1 MAGLL
6 RYLIIAA
13 VVFAVYW
20 VVRTVMRQM
29 QQGPRRQPEVTMPYC
44 QKCES
49 NRNVVVNSGQAEDHN
64 LRWWCTR
71 CREGF

>member
-1 MAGLL
+1 MAGLI

-13 VVFAVYW
+13 VVFAVWW
-20 VVRTVMRQM
+20 VVRMVVRSM
-29 QQGPRRQPEVTMPYC
+29 QQGGRRGPEVIMPYC

-49 NRNVVVNSGQAEDHN
+49 NRNVVVNSGQAEDYH

-71 CREGF
+71 CKEGF

>member
-20 VVRTVMRQM
+20 LVRMLVRSM
-29 QQGPRRQPEVTMPYC
+29 QQGGRRRPEVIMPYC

-49 NRNVVVNSGQAEDHN
+49 NRNVVVNAGHVDDHN
-64 LRWWCTR
+64 LRWYCTR

>member
-20 VVRTVMRQM
+20 LVRMLVRQM
-29 QQGPRRQPEVTMPYC
+29 QQGGRRQPEVTMPYC

-49 NRNVVVNSGQAEDHN
+49 NRNVVVNSGQAEDHH

>member
-1 MAGLL
+1 MAGLI

-20 VVRTVMRQM
+20 VVRYVIRSM
-29 QQGPRRQPEVTMPYC
+29 QQGSRQGPEIIMPYC

-49 NRNVVVNSGQAEDHN
+49 NRNVVFNSGQAGDDR